1 MADFEGFV
9 LLDIKGLVRHAY
21 HIGTDPEGLLGT
33 DGKSYNT
40 ATWGL
45 AKLLETYQL
54 FEDIPPRK
62 IIAIWDG
69 GNDYRR
75 MLWPEYKARRAATN
89 KATDE
94 VKQQQLATLDSMVE
108 QMLRGLGATQVVV
121 PGVEADDTIS
131 MLCQKL
137 HTNTLIIHTVDAD
150 MLALAA
156 QYVRVKVLL
165 KNVLVEDE
173 YKNASQPAPVPL
185 SLIRLNKSIVGDSSD
200 EYPGVVGMGDK
211 AWLDMHTA
219 FGTDGMLQLETIISN
234 RDHGYMKAMADQSGD
249 KHLLKLNE
257 QFEHWN
263 KQYQLAKLY
272 PNICE
277 GVDGRTVIS
286 PEWTREIPSHNT
298 LHSLFH
304 NAGLMAWYDR
314 LIKWC
319 PRFSLADN
327 SEPGG
332 ECLAHFRD
340 HLKDGP
346 IAAFDYESYDPV
358 KHEPFK
364 RAKSKSSGE
373 YVDVLSQKI
382 TGVSFCYGDNYQS
395 VIYMPCRHKEGEGV
409 SLNYL
414 PTHVAWAVNLAAS
427 SGPLVAH
434 SASFETN
441 LTVHDLKLALPG
453 TIWDTYI
460 MACHVAEDEPSG
472 LKDLSTRWFG
482 YLQETYKQ
490 VLERYGVEDMSQLT
504 GSDVLNYGCDDSL
517 VTAHLFD
524 LFWLITTVEGTW
536 DFIRER
542 EFEFVHEQVRAFQTG
557 VNVDVDAIHKLDEEA
572 TVELETSMAT
582 LKQGLM
588 DNCSHINDEGAK
600 VLYFDLMDLEE
611 AKAKEENKDLLP
623 DQANEKLQ
631 TRSWK
636 VWERCYLGSRY
647 IPYQEIRQEVAVKPT
662 PKPLTAVATKLGFTN
677 PVIEKV
683 TKTFLCDTWM
693 PVAMPEA
700 EAADLEGHPEKLKF
714 VKRIRD
720 VVNAKAWKKHE
731 SDEYLALAGMCS
743 DLLEDTAK
751 VEIIGDEL
759 NFNSPNQMQELLY
772 CKFGLPIRVR
782 SKIQRGSARHKYKQK
797 GSPSTDSTAVD
808 MALANDVSDDDWR
821 RPLLLAY
828 RSAKTV
834 LTAKS
839 LFFRPIPLWV
849 HPEDGMTHPQIKNCG
864 TVTHRP
870 SGTAYN
876 LLQITKK
883 DDGKLRSTFKPRKDD
898 QVIVSADFNGQEL
911 RILTSECKDKVL
923 LDAYIGENKK
933 DVHSVTA
940 AAISSAFLSNTQ
952 WIAEH
957 KLTGVGEMAQMDYET
972 FLSYLKGEDPTWAK
986 AMGDIRKAAKGVN
999 FLIVYMGGHDALARN
1014 IMVTSLIAKELMKQT
1029 FARYPRIS
1037 EWQKETIA
1045 FAREH
1050 GYTQTAYGNR
1060 RHLGSGL
1067 FSKDDE
1073 VRSRLERQGVNAVI
1087 QGTAADILKM
1097 CLSEAHRR
1105 RLFTGTG
1112 STMIAP
1118 IYDEF
1123 VATVPRA
1130 AVLDYCFGLK
1140 EIMEITPPNHAVPM
1154 VAEFSLSSTSWGE
1167 VIEIGSDITED
1178 KIISTLEGSQEAA

>member
-21 HIGTDPEGLLGT
+21 HIGTDPEGLLGA
-33 DGKSYNT
+33 DGKPYNT
-40 ATWGL
+40 AVWGL

-54 FEDIPPRK
+54 FEDIPPRNL
-62 IIAIWDG
+62 IAVWDG
-69 GNDYRR
+69 GNNYRR
-75 MLWPEYKARRAATN
+75 MLWPEYKAKRAVAN
-89 KATDE
+89 KEVDE
-94 VKQQQLATLDSMVE
+94 VKKQQLATLDSMVE

-121 PGVEADDTIS
+121 PGVEADDTIA

-150 MLALAA
+150 LLALAA
-156 QYVRVKVLL
+156 QYDRVKVLL
-165 KNVLVEDE
+165 KNALVEDE
-173 YKNASQPAPVPL
+173 YKSASQPAPVPL

-211 AWLDMHTA
+211 AWLEMHTA
-219 FGTDGMLQLETIISN
+219 FGTDGMLQLETIINN
-234 RDHGYMKAMADQSGD
+234 RDHGYMKAMAEQSGD
-249 KHLLKLNE
+249 KYLLKLNE

-263 KQYQLAKLY
+263 KQYQLAKLN
-272 PNICE
+272 PDICE
-277 GVDGRTVIS
+277 GVDGSNIIS
-286 PEWTREIPSHNT
+286 PEWTREVPSHNT
-298 LHSLFH
+298 LHALFH
-304 NAGLMAWYDR
+304 NAGLMAWYER
-314 LIKWC
+314 LTKWC
-319 PRFSLADN
+319 PRFNLADR

-340 HLKDGP
+340 HIKDGP
-346 IAAFDYESYDPV
+346 ISAFDYESYDPV
-358 KHEPFK
+358 KHEPFQ

-382 TGVSFCYGDNYQS
+382 TGVSFCYGDNYQH
-395 VIYMPCRHKEGEGV
+395 VVYMPCRHREKEGV

-414 PTHVAWAVNLAAS
+414 PTHVAWAVNHAAS
-427 SGPLVAH
+427 SGPLIAH
-434 SASFETN
+434 NASFETN

-460 MACHVAEDEPSG
+460 MACYVEEDLPAQ
-472 LKDLSTRWFG
+472 LKDLSLRWFG
-482 YLQETYKQ
+482 YIQETYKQ
-490 VLERYGVEDMSQLT
+490 VLERYGVDDMSQLT
-504 GSDVLNYGCDDSL
+504 GADVLNYGCDDSL

-524 LFWLITTVEGTW
+524 LFWLITTIEGTW
-536 DFIRER
+536 NFIRER

-557 VNVDVDAIHKLDEEA
+557 VNVDVAVIHKLDEEA
-572 TVELETSMAT
+572 TVELETSMDT

-588 DNCSHINDEGAK
+588 DNCSQINEGGAT
-600 VLYFDLMDLEE
+600 VLYYDLMELEE
-611 AKAKEENKDLLP
+611 AKAADEVWGD
-623 DQANEKLQ
+623 EKLTARRQ
-631 TRSWK
+631 K
-636 VWERCYLGSRY
+636 VWERCYEGSRY
-647 IPYQEIRQEVAVKPT
+647 IPYQEIRQEVSVKPT
-662 PKPLTAVATKLGFTN
+662 PKPLTAVATKLGFSN

-683 TKTFLCDTWM
+683 TKSFLCDTWM

-700 EAADLEGHPEKLKF
+700 EAADIAGLPDKLRF
-714 VKRIRD
+714 VNRIRD
-720 VVNAKAWKKHE
+720 VVNAKSWKKYE
-731 SDEYLALAGMCS
+731 SDEYLALAGLCS
-743 DLLEDTAK
+743 EILEDTAK
-751 VEIIGDEL
+751 VETIGDEL

-782 SKIQRGSARHKYKQK
+782 SKIARGSARHKYKQA
-797 GSPSTDSTAVD
+797 GAPSTDAKAVD
-808 MALANDVSDDDWR
+808 MALANDVPDDDWR

-839 LFFRPIPLWV
+839 LFFKPIPLWV

-883 DDGKLRSTFKPRKDD
+883 DNGKLRSAFKPRKED

-911 RILTSECKDKVL
+911 RVLTSECKDPVL
-923 LDAYIGENKK
+923 LDAYTGENKK

-940 AAISSAFLSNTQ
+940 AAISNAFLSNTQ
-952 WIAEH
+952 WLAEH
-957 KLTGVGEMAQMDYET
+957 DLAGVVEQFDYEK
-972 FLSYLKGEDPTWAK
+972 FVAYLKGDDPTWAK

-1014 IMVTSLIAKELMKQT
+1014 IMVSSIIAKELMKQT
-1029 FARYPRIS
+1029 FNRYPRIS

-1073 VRSRLERQGVNAVI
+1073 VRSRLERQGVNSVI

-1105 RLFTGTG
+1105 RLFTSTG

-1123 VATVPRA
+1123 VSTVPRA

-1178 KIISTLEGSQEAA
+1178 NIISALEGSQQVA